1 MPFTT
6 ELVVIFIMLV
16 FNAVFAAYEMAL
28 ASVSR
33 VRLGVLVNQ
42 KRKGAAEALFM
53 KDRMEASLAVVQV
66 GITLVGAIA
75 AATGGVGI
83 NEVFAPYLIQR
94 FGFSDTLA
102 EVIALIF
109 FIIPLSCFTIIF
121 GELIPKTYA
130 LSNKIW
136 VCLKLSPAMKI
147 LSQLIYPIIAVLET
161 IVKGVIHIVYKRTPK
176 MVRGEEQVGL
186 HELITLISLARTS
199 RLIGAREE
207 RIVVSAAQLSL
218 RPIREIMLPVED
230 ISMILATSTLSE
242 ALIKAHLD
250 MHTRFP
256 VSSHDGDRMM
266 IEGYINFKDI
276 IAALKLNPGDPNIK
290 GIIRPIKTVLE
301 DMPISQVLEKMI
313 QEKHHIV
320 LVSSKGSQT
329 IGMVTLEDIIE
340 ELVGEIEDEYDR
352 LPTYIHPYSGG
363 WIVGGAV
370 TMGTIAQTAGTGWFL
385 DDEINMR
392 LADWFAKKIGGPLNG
407 GEIVESNG
415 LQFMVRKLRR
425 RKLSEAIITILNK
438 QAGSNPDIQ
447 I

>member
-1 MPFTT
+1 MPFAA
-6 ELVVIFIMLV
+6 ELIVIFLMLI

-28 ASVSR
+28 ASISR
-33 VRLGVLVNQ
+33 VRLTVLVNQ
-42 KRKGAAEALFM
+42 KRRGAAEAAFM

-75 AATGGVGI
+75 AATGGVGV
-83 NEVFAPYLIQR
+83 NELVAPYLIKH
-94 FGFSDTLA
+94 FDLSHTLA
-102 EVIALIF
+102 EVLALLF

-130 LSNKIW
+130 LNNKVW

-147 LSQLIYPIIAVLET
+147 LSQLIYPLIAVLET
-161 IVKGVIHIVYKRTPK
+161 IVKGAIQIVYRRTHKLGP
-176 MVRGEEQVGL
+176 RGEDQVGL

-218 RPIREIMLPVED
+218 RLIKEIMMPIED
-230 ISMILATSTLSE
+230 VSMVAATSTLTD

-256 VSSHDGDRMM
+256 VSSTEVDHNT

-276 IAALKLNPGDPNIK
+276 IAALKLNPADPSIK
-290 GIIRPIKTVLE
+290 GIIRPIKIFPE
-301 DMPISQVLEKMI
+301 DTPISQVLEKMI
-313 QEKHHIV
+313 QEKHHITLISAKNNQIV
-320 LVSSKGSQT
+320 
-329 IGMVTLEDIIE
+329 GMVTLEDIIE
-340 ELVGEIEDEYDR
+340 ELIGEIEDEYDR

-370 TMGTIAQTAGTGWFL
+370 TMSAIAQTSGVGWFST
-385 DDEINMR
+385 DEVNLR
-392 LADWFAKKIGGPLNG
+392 LADWFQQKLSGRTLKG
-407 GEIVESNG
+407 GEIIESNG
-415 LQFMVRKLRR
+415 LIFTVRKLRR
-425 RKLSEAIITILNK
+425 RKLSEAVVTIAN
-438 QAGSNPDIQ
+438 QPSGPNPEI
-447 I
+447 

>member
-1 MPFTT
+1 MPFAT
-6 ELVVIFIMLV
+6 ELIVIFLMLI

-28 ASVSR
+28 ASISR

-42 KRKGAAEALFM
+42 KRIGAADALFM

-75 AATGGVGI
+75 AAIGGVGI
-83 NEVFAPYLIQR
+83 HEMFAPYLATR
-94 FGFSDTLA
+94 FGFSEPLA
-102 EVIALIF
+102 EVIALVF

-130 LSNKIW
+130 LNNKIW
-136 VCLKLSPAMKI
+136 VCLTLSPAMKV
-147 LSQLIYPIIAVLET
+147 LSKLIYPLIAVLET
-161 IVKGVIHIVYKRTPK
+161 IVKGVIHLVYKNTQK
-176 MVRGEEQVGL
+176 VRKGEDQVGL

-218 RPIREIMLPVED
+218 RQIREIMLPIDDV
-230 ISMILATSTLSE
+230 SMISATSTLSD

-256 VSSHDGDRMM
+256 VSTSESDHST

-276 IAALKLNPGDPNIK
+276 IAALKLNPADPSIK
-290 GIIRPIKTVLE
+290 GIIRPLKTFGE
-301 DMPISQVLEKMI
+301 DLPISQVLEKMI
-313 QEKHHIV
+313 QEKHHIA
-320 LVSSKGSQT
+320 LVGSKDNRT
-329 IGMVTLEDIIE
+329 VGMVTLEDIIE
-340 ELVGEIEDEYDR
+340 ELIGEIEDEYDR

-370 TMGTIAQTAGTGWFL
+370 TMGMISQTAGVGWFSVEESNL
-385 DDEINMR
+385 K
-392 LADWFAKKIGGPLNG
+392 LADWFAHKFESRPLKG
-407 GEIVESNG
+407 GEIIESNG
-415 LQFMVRKLRR
+415 MQFTVRKLRR
-425 RKLSEAIITILNK
+425 RKVSEAVISVINK
-438 QAGSNPDIQ
+438 PAVSNPKI
-447 I
+447 

>member
-6 ELVVIFIMLV
+6 EFIVILLMLA

-28 ASVSR
+28 ASISK

-42 KRKGAAEALFM
+42 KRKGASEAMYM

-66 GITLVGAIA
+66 GITLVGAVA

-83 NEVFAPYLIQR
+83 NEVFAPYLAQQ
-94 FGFSDTLA
+94 FDLSETFAQVL
-102 EVIALIF
+102 ALIF

-130 LSNKIW
+130 LNNKIW
-136 VCLKLSPAMKI
+136 VCLTLSPGMKV
-147 LSQLIYPIIAVLET
+147 LSQLIYPLIIVLET
-161 IVKGVIHIVYKRTPK
+161 IVKGAIHIVYKRTPK
-176 MVRGEEQVGL
+176 MSRGEDQVGL

-218 RPIREIMLPVED
+218 RSIREIMLSIED
-230 ISMILATSTLSE
+230 VSTIPATSTLSE
-242 ALIKAHLD
+242 ALIRAHMD

-256 VSSHDGDRMM
+256 VCSTEEDRNI

-276 IAALKLNPGDPNIK
+276 IAALKLNPSDPSIK
-290 GIIRPIKTVLE
+290 GIIRPIKTVGE
-301 DMPISQVLEKMI
+301 DAPISQVLEKMI
-313 QEKHHIV
+313 QEKHHIA
-320 LVSSKGSQT
+320 LVGTKENQ
-329 IGMVTLEDIIE
+329 ILGMITLEDIIE
-340 ELVGEIEDEYDR
+340 ELIGEIEDEYDR
-352 LPTYIHPYSGG
+352 LPTHIHPYSGG

-370 TMGTIAQTAGTGWFL
+370 TMGMIAQTAGTGWFSAEEVNL
-385 DDEINMR
+385 R
-392 LADWFAKKIGGPLNG
+392 LADWFAQRFEGRQLKG
-407 GEIVESNG
+407 GEILESNG
-415 LQFMVRKLRR
+415 MQFVVRKLRR
-425 RKLSEAIITILNK
+425 RKISEAIVTIAH
-438 QAGSNPDIQ
+438 QQPASDPQ